1 TLPVHESIIVVFPAT
16 VLTEIYTLSLHDA
29 LPIFHRDVKPHNIL
43 ITDEGRVKV
52 TDFGIARAASAA
64 TLTQTGT
71 LIGSVHYFSP
81 EQARGHPTGPETDI
95 YSLGVVLYE
104 MLTGRLPFTGDTP
117 ISVALKHIQEP
128 PVPPSRWRRHLPPRL
143 EAIVLKALAKKPEE
157 RYRTPA
163 EMLADLRQFN
173 RQY

>member
-1 TLPVHESIIVVFPAT
+1 
-16 VLTEIYTLSLHDA
+16 
-29 LPIFHRDVKPHNIL
+29 
-43 ITDEGRVKV
+43 
-52 TDFGIARAASAA
+52 DFGIARAASAA

-81 EQARGHPTGPETDI
+81 EQARGHQTGPESDI

-117 ISVALKHIQEP
+117 IAVALKHIQEP
-128 PVPPSRWRRHLPPRL
+128 PVPPSRWRRIPPRL
-143 EAIVLKALAKKPEE
+143 EAIVMKALAKNPEE

-163 EMLADLRQFN
+163 EMLAELRQFS
-173 RQY
+173 RE